1 MVLRNFIVFAST
13 EINNV
18 AIHTQFLLLV
28 VVGYL
33 WLDNKMNYQGQI
45 EKHTQKVESLE
56 IKVDKCLIQ
65 LKKSDS
71 ALAAAT
77 TKLEVLSTLGKIPK

>member
-1 MVLRNFIVFAST
+1 MKLPISF
-13 EINNV
+13 E
-18 AIHTQFLLLV
+18 QFSKDPVKGLLFLV
-28 VVGYL
+28 ILSVGYL
-33 WLDNKMNYQGQI
+33 YADNKMNYQGQI

-56 IKVDKCLIQ
+56 IKVDKCLFQ

>member
-1 MVLRNFIVFAST
+1 MKLPITFEQFAKDPWKA
-13 EINNV
+13 V
-18 AIHTQFLLLV
+18 QFLLLV

-33 WLDNKMNYQGQI
+33 WLDNKMNYQSQI
-45 EKHTQKVESLE
+45 EKHTQKVEQLE
-56 IKVDKCLIQ
+56 QKVDKCLIQ

>member
-1 MVLRNFIVFAST
+1 MMKLPISFEQFSKDPWKAV
-13 EINNV
+13 
-18 AIHTQFLLLV
+18 QFLLLV

-33 WLDNKMNYQGQI
+33 WLDNKMNYQSQI
-45 EKHTQKVESLE
+45 ETHTTKIVLLE
-56 IKVDKCLIQ
+56 TKMDKCLLQ

-71 ALAAAT
+71 ALAGAT

>member
-1 MVLRNFIVFAST
+1 MKLPITFEQFAKDPWKA
-13 EINNV
+13 V
-18 AIHTQFLLLV
+18 QFLLLV

-56 IKVDKCLIQ
+56 LKVDKCLIQ

-71 ALAAAT
+71 ALAAAVSKIT
-77 TKLEVLSTLGKIPK
+77 LLQELGKIK

>member
-1 MVLRNFIVFAST
+1 MKLPISFEQFSKDPWKAV
-13 EINNV
+13 
-18 AIHTQFLLLV
+18 QFLLLI

-33 WLDNKMNYQGQI
+33 WLDNKMNYQSQI
-45 EKHTQKVESLE
+45 ETHTSKIVLLE
-56 IKVDKCLIQ
+56 TKMDKCLVQ

-77 TKLEVLSTLGKIPK
+77 TKLEVLSVLGKIPK

>member
-1 MVLRNFIVFAST
+1 MMKLPISFEQFSKDPWKAV
-13 EINNV
+13 
-18 AIHTQFLLLV
+18 QFLLLV

-33 WLDNKMNYQGQI
+33 WLDNKMNYQDQI
-45 EKHTQKVESLE
+45 ENHTTKIVSLE
-56 IKVDKCLIQ
+56 TKIDKCLTQ

-77 TKLEVLSTLGKIPK
+77 TKLEVLTTLGKIPK